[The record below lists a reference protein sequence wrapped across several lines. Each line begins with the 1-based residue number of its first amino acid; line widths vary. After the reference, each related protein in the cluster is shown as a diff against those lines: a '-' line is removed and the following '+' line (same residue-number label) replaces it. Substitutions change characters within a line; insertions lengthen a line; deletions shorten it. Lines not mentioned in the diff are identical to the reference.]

1 MTRRFAWFTAG
12 LTATVGFLVGA
23 IVTGSL
29 SPAPAVS
36 APAPAP
42 AAVTVGARPEPPP
55 VMAAAPGV
63 AAAFPAS
70 FADVAEAANPAVVSI
85 EVASR
90 SRRRGG
96 TAPRSPSEPFGF
108 RRPDAPRRGTGTGFF
123 IDPDGHLL
131 TNQHVIDGA
140 ERVIVKLTDGRSF
153 RARVIGA
160 DADTDIAVLKVD
172 AAGALP
178 HVRLGDSDRL
188 RVGEWVCAI
197 GNPLA
202 YEHTVTVGVVSF
214 VGRKLFDQSLD
225 HYIQTDAAISFGNS
239 GGPLLDTRGAVV
251 GINSAVSR
259 QANNIG
265 FSIPINQA
273 KDILPQ
279 LLATGRVA
287 RGYLGVALR
296 DVDAD
301 VQQALGLGG
310 AAGALVQDVTPG
322 SPAERA
328 GLRPYDLITAIDGQ
342 SVDGDG
348 PAIRLV
354 ARTEPGS
361 AARLEFLRDG
371 RRQAVT
377 VRLAERPARV
387 AADGTAT
394 ARESARVR
402 DLGPAELGMTV
413 IEISAANARRYD
425 VPEGVTGLLVQRVEP
440 VSAAAE
446 AGIERGQVVLH
457 VNRQPVATVAVLRQ
471 AVSVAR
477 AGEPVAVLVYD
488 PDLDQR
494 LIRILHAEP
503 R

>member
-1 MTRRFAWFTAG
+1 M
-12 LTATVGFLVGA
+12 
-23 IVTGSL
+23 
-29 SPAPAVS
+29 
-36 APAPAP
+36 
-42 AAVTVGARPEPPP
+42 
-55 VMAAAPGV
+55 
-63 AAAFPAS
+63 
-70 FADVAEAANPAVVSI
+70 
-85 EVASR
+85 
-90 SRRRGG
+90 
-96 TAPRSPSEPFGF
+96 
-108 RRPDAPRRGTGTGFF
+108 
-123 IDPDGHLL
+123 
-131 TNQHVIDGA
+131 
-140 ERVIVKLTDGRSF
+140 
-153 RARVIGA
+153 IGA
-160 DADTDIAVLKVD
+160 DADTDVAVLKVD
-172 AAGALP
+172 ASGVLP
-178 HVRLGDSDRL
+178 HVTLGDSDRL

-239 GGPLLDTRGAVV
+239 GGPLLNTAGEVV

-296 DVDAD
+296 DVDVD
-301 VQQALGLGG
+301 VQQALGLGD

-348 PAIRLV
+348 PAIRAV
-354 ARTEPGS
+354 ARSEPGR

-371 RRQAVT
+371 RRQSVT
-377 VRLAERPARV
+377 VRLAERPVRPVPPPLAS
-387 AADGTAT
+387 
-394 ARESARVR
+394 REPSGGR
-402 DLGPAELGMTV
+402 DLGPGELGLTV
-413 IEISAANARRYD
+413 IEVGPANARRYD
-425 VPEGVTGLLVQRVEP
+425 VPDGVSGLLVQRVEP
-440 VSAAAE
+440 LSAAAE

-457 VNRQPVATVAVLRQ
+457 VNRQPVATVAALRQ
-471 AVSVAR
+471 AVAIAR
-477 AGEPVAVLVYD
+477 AGDPLAVLVYD
-488 PDLDQR
+488 LDLDQR
-494 LIRILHAEP
+494 LIRIVHADA

>member
-1 MTRRFAWFTAG
+1 MTRQFAWLTAG

-23 IVTGSL
+23 VVTGSL
-29 SPAPAVS
+29 TPAPAVS
-36 APAPAP
+36 APAPLVRIDPAP
-42 AAVTVGARPEPPP
+42 ITL
-55 VMAAAPGV
+55 PGRVPGDV
-63 AAAFPAS
+63 AAASFPTS
-70 FADVAEAANPAVVSI
+70 FADVAESANPAVVSI

-90 SRRRGG
+90 ARRRA
-96 TAPRSPSEPFGF
+96 TATPRPPNEPFGF
-108 RRPDAPRRGTGTGFF
+108 RRPETPRRGTGTGFL
-123 IDPDGHLL
+123 IDAAGHLL
-131 TNQHVIDGA
+131 TNQHVVDGA
-140 ERVIVKLTDGRSF
+140 ERVTVKLTDGRAF
-153 RARVIGA
+153 RAQVVGT
-160 DADTDIAVLKVD
+160 DADTDVAVLKVD
-172 AAGALP
+172 AGVPLP
-178 HVRLGDSDRL
+178 HVKLGDSDRI

-239 GGPLLDTRGAVV
+239 GGPLLNTAGEVV

-301 VQQALGLGG
+301 VQRALGLGD

-348 PAIRLV
+348 PAIRAV
-354 ARTEPGS
+354 ARSEPGA

-371 RRQAVT
+371 RRQNVT
-377 VRLAERPARV
+377 VRLAQRPPRQTPPAPS
-387 AADGTAT
+387 
-394 ARESARVR
+394 RESSGGR
-402 DLGPAELGMTV
+402 DLGPGELGLTL
-413 IEISAANARRYD
+413 IEVGPANARRYD
-425 VPEGVTGLLVQRVEP
+425 VPDGVTGLLVQRVEP
-440 VSAAAE
+440 LSAAAE
-446 AGIERGQVVLH
+446 AGIERNQVVLH
-457 VNRQPVATVAVLRQ
+457 VNRQPVASVAALRQ
-471 AVSVAR
+471 AVAIAR
-477 AGEPVAVLVYD
+477 PGEPVAVLVYD
-488 PDLDQR
+488 LDLDQR
-494 LIRILHAEP
+494 LIRIVHADS

>member
-23 IVTGSL
+23 IVAGSL

-36 APAPAP
+36 APAPAASNP
-42 AAVTVGARPEPPP
+42 GPII
-55 VMAAAPGV
+55 AAPPAVLGG
-63 AAAFPAS
+63 ATAFPTS
-70 FADVAEAANPAVVSI
+70 FADVAESANPAVVSI

-90 SRRRGG
+90 SRRRAP
-96 TAPRSPSEPFGF
+96 TARPPNEPYGF
-108 RRPDAPRRGTGTGFF
+108 RRPEGPRRGTGTGFV
-123 IDPDGHLL
+123 IDAAGHVL

-140 ERVIVKLTDGRSF
+140 ERVTVKLTDGRSF
-153 RARVIGA
+153 RAQVIGA
-160 DADTDIAVLKVD
+160 DADTDIALLKLEGAV
-172 AAGALP
+172 ALP
-178 HVRLGDSDRL
+178 YVRLGDSDRL

-225 HYIQTDAAISFGNS
+225 NYIQTDAAISFGNS
-239 GGPLLDTRGAVV
+239 GGPLLNTAGEVV

-273 KDILPQ
+273 KEILPQ

-301 VQQALGLGG
+301 VQRALGLGDT
-310 AAGALVQDVTPG
+310 AGALVQDVTAG

-328 GLRPYDLITAIDGQ
+328 GLRPYDLIVAVDGQ
-342 SVDGDG
+342 TVDGDG
-348 PAIRLV
+348 PTIRAV
-354 ARTEPGS
+354 SRSEPGR
-361 AARLEFLRDG
+361 AARLEYLRDG
-371 RRQAVT
+371 RRQSVT

-387 AADGTAT
+387 APDGAPAARET
-394 ARESARVR
+394 ARTRE
-402 DLGPAELGMTV
+402 LGPAELGMTV
-413 IEISAANARRYD
+413 IEINPANARRYD
-425 VPEGVTGLLVQRVEP
+425 VPEGLSGLLVQRVEP

-457 VNRQPVATVAVLRQ
+457 VNRQAVTTVVALRQ
-471 AVSVAR
+471 AVAPAR
-477 AGEPVAVLVYD
+477 AGDPVAVLVYD

>member
-1 MTRRFAWFTAG
+1 MTRQFAWFTAG

-23 IVTGSL
+23 VVTGSL
-29 SPAPAVS
+29 TPAPAVS
-36 APAPAP
+36 APVPVVRADPAP
-42 AAVTVGARPEPPP
+42 GPGATPSILP
-55 VMAAAPGV
+55 

-90 SRRRGG
+90 SRRRAA
-96 TAPRSPSEPFGF
+96 TPRPPGEPFGF
-108 RRPDAPRRGTGTGFF
+108 RRPETPRRGTGTGFF
-123 IDPDGHLL
+123 IDAAGHLL
-131 TNQHVIDGA
+131 TNQHVVDGA
-140 ERVIVKLTDGRSF
+140 DRVTVKLTDGRAF

-160 DADTDIAVLKVD
+160 DADTDVAVLKVD
-172 AAGALP
+172 ASGLLP
-178 HVRLGDSDRL
+178 HVRLGDSDHI

-239 GGPLLDTRGAVV
+239 GGPLLNTAGEVV

-301 VQQALGLGG
+301 VQQALGLGD

-348 PAIRLV
+348 PAIRAV
-354 ARTEPGS
+354 ARSEPGR

-371 RRQAVT
+371 RRQSVT
-377 VRLAERPARV
+377 VRLAQRPVRQV
-387 AADGTAT
+387 RRRWPRGSPRAAAT
-394 ARESARVR
+394 S
-402 DLGPAELGMTV
+402 GPANWASPSSRSGRPIRAATTSPTA
-413 IEISAANARRYD
+413 SAACWCSGSSR
-425 VPEGVTGLLVQRVEP
+425 
-440 VSAAAE
+440 SAPPPKPASS
-446 AGIERGQVVLH
+446 
-457 VNRQPVATVAVLRQ
+457 AVRWCCT
-471 AVSVAR
+471 
-477 AGEPVAVLVYD
+477 
-488 PDLDQR
+488 
-494 LIRILHAEP
+494 
-503 R
+503 

>member
-23 IVTGSL
+23 IVAGSL

-36 APAPAP
+36 APAAVVSRPVDSAP
-42 AAVTVGARPEPPP
+42 AVGA
-55 VMAAAPGV
+55 APAV
-63 AAAFPAS
+63 ALSTPFPTS

-90 SRRRGG
+90 TRRRAA
-96 TAPRSPSEPFGF
+96 TARPPNEPFGF
-108 RRPDAPRRGTGTGFF
+108 RRPETPRRGTGTGFL
-123 IDPDGHLL
+123 IDAAGHLL
-131 TNQHVIDGA
+131 TNQHVIEGA
-140 ERVIVKLTDGRSF
+140 ERVTVKLTDGRSF
-153 RARVIGA
+153 RARVVGA
-160 DADTDIAVLKVD
+160 DPDTDVAVLKVE
-172 AAGALP
+172 AGVALP

-239 GGPLLDTRGAVV
+239 GGPLLNTAGDVV

-279 LLATGRVA
+279 LLASGRVA

-310 AAGALVQDVTPG
+310 VAGALVQDVTPG

-328 GLRPYDLITAIDGQ
+328 GLRPYDLITAIDGHD
-342 SVDGDG
+342 VDGDD
-348 PAIRLV
+348 PAIRAV
-354 ARTEPGS
+354 ARSEPGR
-361 AARLEFLRDG
+361 AARLDFVRDG
-371 RRQAVT
+371 RRQTVT

-387 AADGTAT
+387 APDGTPA
-394 ARESARVR
+394 AGESARVR

-413 IEISAANARRYD
+413 IEVNPANARRYD
-425 VPEGVTGLLVQRVEP
+425 VPDGVTGLLVQRVEP

-457 VNRQPVATVAVLRQ
+457 INRQPVATVVALRHAVGL
-471 AVSVAR
+471 AR
-477 AGEPVAVLVYD
+477 AGDPVALLVYD

-494 LIRILHAEP
+494 LIRILHADS

>member
-12 LTATVGFLVGA
+12 LTATIGFLVGA
-23 IVTGSL
+23 IVAGSL

-36 APAPAP
+36 APAPAVRLDP
-42 AAVTVGARPEPPP
+42 GP
-55 VMAAAPGV
+55 VMSAPPGPPGM
-63 AAAFPAS
+63 APAFPAS
-70 FADVAEAANPAVVSI
+70 FADVAESANPAVVSI

-90 SRRRGG
+90 SRRRPAG
-96 TAPRSPSEPFGF
+96 ARPPEPFGP
-108 RRPDAPRRGTGTGFF
+108 RRPETPRRGTGTGFF
-123 IDPDGHLL
+123 IDAAGHLL

-140 ERVIVKLTDGRSF
+140 ERVTVKLTDGRSF
-153 RARVIGA
+153 RAQVIGA

-172 AAGALP
+172 AAVPLP

-239 GGPLLDTRGAVV
+239 GGPLLNTAGDVV

-279 LLATGRVA
+279 LMATGRVA

-301 VQQALGLGG
+301 VQRALGLGE

-328 GLRPYDLITAIDGQ
+328 GLRPYYDIVP
-342 SVDGDG
+342 VDAQYGYGAG
-348 PAIRLV
+348 PTIRAV
-354 ARTEPGS
+354 SRSEPGR

-371 RRQAVT
+371 RRQNVT

-387 AADGTAT
+387 APDAVPAG
-394 ARESARVR
+394 RESARSR

-413 IEISAANARRYD
+413 IEVNPANARRYD
-425 VPEGVTGLLVQRVEP
+425 VPAGLSGLLVQRVEP

-457 VNRQPVATVAVLRQ
+457 VNRQPVTTVVALRQ
-471 AVSVAR
+471 AIAPAR
-477 AGEPVAVLVYD
+477 AGDPVAVLVYD